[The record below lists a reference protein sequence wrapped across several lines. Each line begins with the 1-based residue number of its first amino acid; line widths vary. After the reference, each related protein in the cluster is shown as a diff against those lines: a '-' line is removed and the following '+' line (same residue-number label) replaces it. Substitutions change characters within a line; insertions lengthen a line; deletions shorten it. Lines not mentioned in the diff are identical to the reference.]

1 MNALHA
7 LLASCLPFIF
17 TSRILLLLVGLLFAF
32 YDFDPLFYDICSVKF
47 EFNIV
52 GQKFCTFM
60 AFFTALF
67 YEPVY
72 LLSFIAMTGIAIS
85 SDIFH
90 MYIWLEVL
98 TIAFLF
104 IQTNKQVVNLYWKA
118 QLLLSILILWAT
130 LYCYNCTGS
139 LTIPIALS
147 EPSSAM
153 IWIFFWLLK
162 CGFPWIIICYR
173 DIEDKH
179 IAYVSALAKIGIVA
193 VSKGEINLTIAI
205 LFTII
210 GIILAL
216 SQHSY
221 REVLCG
227 HVINQ
232 VGLILIAISLD
243 SKLGAIYLVYATIIK
258 AILFTTQDQGRLSAI
273 YILAL
278 AGLPPNIIFF
288 IKLSLSSISYL
299 GLIPL
304 ISSFFTFLSL
314 KKFILKGRDNFQE
327 IYTICLINLYI
338 LIDFIYGS

>member
-1 MNALHA
+1 MNTLHA
-7 LLASCLPFIF
+7 LLVSCLPLIFI
-17 TSRILLLLVGLLFAF
+17 SRILLLFVGLLFAF

-52 GQKFCTFM
+52 GQKFCAFM
-60 AFFTALF
+60 AFFTAFF
-67 YEPVY
+67 YKPVY
-72 LLSFIAMTGIAIS
+72 LLSFIAITGIAVS

-104 IQTNKQVVNLYWKA
+104 IQTDKQVMNSYWKV
-118 QLLLSILILWAT
+118 QLILSILILWAT

-147 EPSSAM
+147 EPISSM
-153 IWIFFWLLK
+153 IWSFFWLLK
-162 CGFPWIIICYR
+162 CGFPWIITCYR
-173 DIEDKH
+173 NIKDKH
-179 IAYVSALAKIGIVA
+179 IAYVSTLAKIGIVA
-193 VSKGEINLTIAI
+193 ASKGKINLTIAI
-205 LFTII
+205 LFTVI

-216 SQHSY
+216 NQYSY

-232 VGLILIAISLD
+232 VGLILIAIYLNP
-243 SKLGAIYLVYATIIK
+243 KLGAIYLVYATLIK
-258 AILFTTQDQGRLSAI
+258 AILFIIEDQGRLSAI

-278 AGLPPNIIFF
+278 GGLPPNIIFF
-288 IKLSLSSISYL
+288 IKLSLCSISYL

-314 KKFILKGRDNFQE
+314 KKFILKGKDNFQGLH
-327 IYTICLINLYI
+327 TICLINLYI
-338 LIDFIYGS
+338 LIDFICGI